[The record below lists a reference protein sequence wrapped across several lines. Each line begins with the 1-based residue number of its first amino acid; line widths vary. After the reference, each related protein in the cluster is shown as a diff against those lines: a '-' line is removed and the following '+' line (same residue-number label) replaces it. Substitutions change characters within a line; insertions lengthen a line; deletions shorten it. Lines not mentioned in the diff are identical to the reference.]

1 VIFDSLAETK
11 GDLEAPLEFDGAV
24 EGLQGGHARVTRAPA
39 RVAEL
44 QHRQQSRPAVV
55 VVVAHVQRQ
64 VARALEAEAAHGALG
79 ACNNTTGPF
88 AKHGLFS
95 QIVTDAKGVHGT
107 IHVTLNVTLSTYTI
121 RLTWQATR
129 RTMTQK
135 SRKRHKFLYRQK
147 DKFILYK
154 TH

>member
-24 EGLQGGHARVTRAPA
+24 EGLQGGHARVARAPA

-44 QHRQQSRPAVV
+44 QHGQQRRPAVV

-79 ACNNTTGPF
+79 ACNNTMGLL
-88 AKHGLFS
+88 AKIVVFFS
-95 QIVTDAKGVHGT
+95 RRERDTDAKGVHGT
-107 IHVTLNVTLSTYTI
+107 RHVTLNVTLSTYNI
-121 RLTWQATR
+121 RLF
-129 RTMTQK
+129 K
-135 SRKRHKFLYRQK
+135 HKIRVNMASS
-147 DKFILYK
+147 
-154 TH
+154 